1 MILAYNRKKW
11 MDIVEFWTICSANG
25 VVLSLEQ
32 IRQIE
37 RYRDELVYWNE
48 KVNLIS
54 RKDIEN
60 VLQNHILH
68 SLSVLK
74 YVNLSLKSRCLDLGT
89 GGGLPGIPISIANP
103 EARMLLVDSIT
114 KKIKITDMLAKHTG
128 NKYIKTM
135 NVRVEDFAHNKEHNS
150 YFDFVFARAISDA
163 EQIVKWTKTLLKQNG
178 KIVLFKGG
186 DLSGEIE
193 KLKKSFPKIK
203 IKIHN
208 ISLIGYEKFEQE
220 EKRLL
225 VCNF

>member
-1 MILAYNRKKW
+1 

-25 VVLSLEQ
+25 IVLSIEQ

-48 KVNLIS
+48 RVNLIS

-60 VLQNHILH
+60 VLENHILH

-74 YVNLSLKSRCLDLGT
+74 YINLSLKSRCLDLGT

-103 EARMLLVDSIT
+103 EARMFLVDSIG
-114 KKIKITDMLAKHTG
+114 KKIKITDMMAKHTG
-128 NKYIKTM
+128 NKYIKAIYA
-135 NVRVEDFAHNKEHNS
+135 RVEDLAELREYNS
-150 YFDFVFARAISDA
+150 NFDFIFARAVSDA
-163 EQIVKWTKTLLKQNG
+163 EQIVKWTRNLLKQSG

-186 DLSGEIE
+186 DLTDEIE

-203 IKIHN
+203 IKIHI
-208 ISLIGYEKFEQE
+208 ISLIGYEKFENE
-220 EKRLL
+220 EKKILE
-225 VCNF
+225 CFFC

>member
-1 MILAYNRKKW
+1 

-25 VVLSLEQ
+25 VVLSIEQ

-37 RYRDELVYWNE
+37 RYRDELVSWNE

-74 YVNLSLKSRCLDLGT
+74 YVNLSIKSRCLDLGT

-103 EARMLLVDSIT
+103 EARMLLVDSIG
-114 KKIKITDMLAKHTG
+114 KKIKITEMLAKHTG
-128 NKYIKTM
+128 NKYIKTL
-135 NVRVEDFAHNKEHNS
+135 NARVEDLANNKEHNS

-163 EQIVKWTKTLLKQNG
+163 VRIVTWSKKMLKQNG

-186 DLSGEIE
+186 DLSEEIE
-193 KLKKSFPKIK
+193 GLKKSFPKIN
-203 IKIHN
+203 IKEQL
-208 ISLIGYEKFEQE
+208 ISFIGYDKFEKE
-220 EKRLL
+220 EKKLL